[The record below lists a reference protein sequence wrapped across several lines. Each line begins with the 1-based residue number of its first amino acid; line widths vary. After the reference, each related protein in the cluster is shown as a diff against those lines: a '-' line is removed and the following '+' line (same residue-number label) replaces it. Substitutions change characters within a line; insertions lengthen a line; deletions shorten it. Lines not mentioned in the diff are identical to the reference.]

1 MLAGPTVVT
10 LESSSVL
17 IWMEITFAFFCA
29 RGIEEAS
36 GVGFEAGGMAQVA
49 GYSWAFSARLQCP
62 QG

>member
-17 IWMEITFAFFCA
+17 IWMEIPFAFFWA
-29 RGIEEAS
+29 RGTEEVT
-36 GVGFEAGGMAQVA
+36 GVGFEAGGVAQVA
-49 GYSWAFSARLQCP
+49 RYSWAFSARLQCP